1 MTEPL
6 SERVA
11 LITGAG
17 RGIGRAVALRLAE
30 AGARVALVA
39 RSVDQLEETAA
50 TLRAEGGVALVLSA
64 DLAHPDV
71 VAEAAATAAKELGPV
86 DILVN
91 NAAVVEP
98 AGPTVST
105 PPAGWSSAFAVN
117 VQAPIRL
124 TLALLPAMLDRGW
137 GRIVNVS
144 SGIVDHPGAMVGLN
158 AYAATKAALE
168 AHTLSLAAEVAGS
181 GVTLNVYRPGSV
193 DTAMQAWFRAQPPSE
208 IGASLHQHFRASY
221 EQGAQI
227 TPEHSARSLLTRLAG
242 EATGQIW
249 NATDA

>member
-1 MTEPL
+1 MTVAFA
-6 SERVA
+6 ERVA
-11 LITGAG
+11 LVTGAG
-17 RGIGRAVALRLAE
+17 RGIGRAVALQLAD
-30 AGARVALVA
+30 AGAFVGLVA

-50 TLRAEGGVALVLSA
+50 TLRAEGGVALALPA
-64 DLAHPDV
+64 DLADPDAA
-71 VAEAAATAAKELGPV
+71 AEAAATAVKELGPV

-124 TLALLPAMLDRGW
+124 TLALLPAMLERGW

-181 GVTLNVYRPGSV
+181 GVTLNVFRPGSV
-193 DTAMQAWFRAQPPSE
+193 DTAMQAWFRAQPPAG
-208 IGASLHQHFRASY
+208 IGAALHQHFQASY
-221 EQGAQI
+221 EQGALI

-242 EATGQIW
+242 ETTGQIW
-249 NATDA
+249 TATDA